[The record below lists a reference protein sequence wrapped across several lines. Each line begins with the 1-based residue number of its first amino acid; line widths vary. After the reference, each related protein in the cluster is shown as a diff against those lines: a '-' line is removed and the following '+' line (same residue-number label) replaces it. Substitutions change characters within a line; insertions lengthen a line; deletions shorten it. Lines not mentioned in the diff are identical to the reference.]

1 MNGQDSFIQVK
12 IDYVQYMM
20 QVYKVMAYD
29 EATTG
34 ILFSLLIESPNY
46 LTSKTLETFTGF
58 AGSTISETLSKI
70 KTSMGDFPIL
80 VTKKPNDRTK
90 YYYTPV
96 SFEYFMKRNFLIMM
110 EATELSLD
118 FIPSLV
124 ARLDALSVSPASS
137 DSIAY
142 IRETMIFFYSAVYY
156 YNEIFG
162 KTPALLEEL
171 LSNPDFDPNFTAL
184 AKQVEIPPF
193 QAISVPENDSLL
205 NIKRSFI
212 LKMKNLSKELLG
224 GNEELIATFLVLIL
238 ENDPITQDEIM
249 RIGESSRA
257 PVSRALAVMEELKIV
272 QISKKPGDRKKYYK
286 SVSKLQ
292 DYGGGKLTRVLGYY
306 SQIQMMM
313 RTKFLP
319 DLEKVEP
326 RGNEEMKE
334 KEKIRKFFEEN
345 LYFFE
350 IFISFSKSMH
360 VSLGE
365 ELKKYI
371 ASIKNKS

>member
-1 MNGQDSFIQVK
+1 MTTEDSFIQIK

-46 LTSKTLETFTGF
+46 LTSQNLETLTGFTEAEISKTL
-58 AGSTISETLSKI
+58 AKI
-70 KTSMGDFPIL
+70 KTSMGDFPIIP
-80 VTKKPNDRTK
+80 TKKPRDRKK

-96 SFEYFMKRNFLIMM
+96 TFDKFMKRNFLIMM
-110 EATELSLD
+110 KATDLSLD

-124 ARLDALSVSPASS
+124 TRLDALSASPASS
-137 DSIAY
+137 ASIAHM
-142 IRETMIFFYSAVYY
+142 RETTVFFYSAVYY
-156 YNEIFG
+156 YNEILG
-162 KTPALLEEL
+162 KTPALLDRIL
-171 LSNPDFDPNFTAL
+171 KNPDFDPNFSAL
-184 AKQVEIPPF
+184 AKKVEIPPF
-193 QAISVPENDSLL
+193 QTISVPENDTLL
-205 NIKRSFI
+205 DIKRAFI
-212 LKMKNLSKELLG
+212 FNMMSLSSELLG

-238 ENDPITQDEIM
+238 EYEPITQDEIM
-249 RIGESSRA
+249 RISESSRS
-257 PVSRALAVMEELKIV
+257 PVSRALGVMEELKIV

-306 SQIQMMM
+306 SQIQMML

-319 DLEKVEP
+319 DLEDIEP
-326 RGNEEMKE
+326 RKNEEIQE

-345 LYFFE
+345 LYFFD

-360 VSLGE
+360 ECLGE
-365 ELKKYI
+365 ELKKYM
-371 ASIKNKS
+371 ASIKN